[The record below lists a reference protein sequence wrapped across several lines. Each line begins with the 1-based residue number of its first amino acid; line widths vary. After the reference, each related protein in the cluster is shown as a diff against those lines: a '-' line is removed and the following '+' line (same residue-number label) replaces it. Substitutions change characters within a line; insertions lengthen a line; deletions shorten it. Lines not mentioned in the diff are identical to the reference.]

1 MSVLATFAENLGYNE
16 SGKRR
21 MVVANVA
28 YTAEAHSN
36 GYALDKNVALSF
48 QAVVEA
54 VLQITL
60 SVSDARLAK
69 WDRANQTIR
78 IFAADTGV
86 EEVAAL
92 TETIEVVA
100 IGN

>member
-1 MSVLATFAENLGYNE
+1 MSVLATFAENFGYNE

-21 MVVANVA
+21 IVVANVA

-36 GYALDKNVALSF
+36 GYALDKKVLSF
-48 QAVVEA
+48 QAEIEG
-54 VLQITL
+54 VLAIHL
-60 SVSDARLAK
+60 SAGDARLAK

-78 IFAADTGV
+78 IYASGSGT

-92 TETIEVVA
+92 TETIEVIA